1 MDAADTRFAVSDSWV
16 STKAPVCGKSQRLS
30 LFSEHHQQEGHGSY
44 YWSSSSPRL
53 PLTMGW
59 GVLFCCPIWIMLFN
73 THMAS
78 PPPPHTPSTHLL
90 LCLPVLLTPLDGLP
104 SCQLL
109 PPNANTK
116 TGSLFEQA
124 EVYYP
129 KYITPVLQRKNILNQ
144 HICTIY
150 FYSKVMTGFLREF
163 LLAIRLTKNSFAKW
177 FMMIIIGSVCFKKNL
192 HKCGSLQSHSAL
204 IGNSDLWMSPF
215 PGFSTKGPLPTI
227 FASCFPQNWGARQGK
242 LAFLIASF
250 LES

>member
-16 STKAPVCGKSQRLS
+16 STKAPVCGKSRDSVCFQNIINRKDMAAITGPA
-30 LFSEHHQQEGHGSY
+30 HHQGSLLQ
-44 YWSSSSPRL
+44 WA
-53 PLTMGW
+53 
-59 GVLFCCPIWIMLFN
+59 GVFYSVVPSDLCFTTN
-73 THMAS
+73 TWPP